1 MEDRARKRLK
11 RLLKEQMPPS
21 SPPLPTLPHLRSP
34 TPPLTAPYAV
44 PPKEYTSYTSFL
56 VDPSVQ
62 HTYTNNVVASL
73 ERTATEFIEGEG
85 ALRTALGALWQACAK
100 DYPLRV
106 KADSP
111 EPSPNSNAEP
121 KETKGVIHHS
131 TGAEPEAR
139 MHSPASSATVNAENT
154 LMASLCG
161 LRRLFV
167 SAEDFMVTPDVQMG
181 PASQAQNFEWA
192 VDILREL
199 YDDTREYMDRLDEL
213 RELSGAAE
221 ASKKEVWK
229 LIKERALEEMEGQD
243 SQGED
248 DGVDDGSDY

>member
-1 MEDRARKRLK
+1 
-11 RLLKEQMPPS
+11 
-21 SPPLPTLPHLRSP
+21 
-34 TPPLTAPYAV
+34 
-44 PPKEYTSYTSFL
+44 
-56 VDPSVQ
+56 
-62 HTYTNNVVASL
+62 
-73 ERTATEFIEGEG
+73 
-85 ALRTALGALWQACAK
+85 
-100 DYPLRV
+100 
-106 KADSP
+106 
-111 EPSPNSNAEP
+111 
-121 KETKGVIHHS
+121 
-131 TGAEPEAR
+131 
-139 MHSPASSATVNAENT
+139 
-154 LMASLCG
+154 
-161 LRRLFV
+161 
-167 SAEDFMVTPDVQMG
+167 MVTPDVQMG